1 MGISVAR
8 VRISMEMSFERE
20 LVWGELARLEDHAE
34 WMLDATAIR
43 FEDGQRRGVGTRFE
57 CDTRF
62 GPLRLTD
69 VMEVTE
75 WEHGERIGVRH
86 RGAVSGSGSFT
97 LRDVPG
103 PATRVEWEEQLVFP
117 WWLGAALG
125 AQLSRPLFIAVWK
138 GNLRRLRERVGEAKK
153 NRESAAAS

>member
-1 MGISVAR
+1 MGLSMVT
-8 VRISMEMSFERE
+8 VRIATEMPFERKD
-20 LVWGELARLEDHAE
+20 VWGELARLEDHAE

-43 FEDGQRRGVGTRFE
+43 FKGEQRQGAGTRFE

-75 WEHGERIGVRH
+75 WDDGERIGVRH
-86 RGAVSGSGSFT
+86 RGVVGGAGSFT

-103 PATRVEWEEQLVFP
+103 PATRIEWEELLVFP

-125 AQLSRPLFIAVWK
+125 AQLARPLFIALWR
-138 GNLRRLRERVGEAKK
+138 GNLRRLRARIGEAPKSW
-153 NRESAAAS
+153 ESR